1 MVIEINKNFPHIFQ
15 SFTYMV
21 NHIVLLTHMLMH
33 TCETI
38 YRLRHVLLLLLFIS
52 YVHKLMVQGILRLE
66 WIYKCICVRGK
77 KLGAPGEKVPRTE
90 RI

>member
-1 MVIEINKNFPHIFQ
+1 MASHANQIDQEGHDSGHVSH
-15 SFTYMV
+15 SS
-21 NHIVLLTHMLMH
+21 LMH
-33 TCETI
+33 VMLAI
-38 YRLRHVLLLLLFIS
+38 LLLFIS